1 MPLSMHD
8 RIELLQRTAHAWLAY
23 KRLLDAIPDADL
35 ERPHEIGEWS
45 GRDVII
51 HIANWE
57 QTALQVV
64 AAMDAGKP
72 ERWPAG
78 SGAQR
83 DAWNEAQI
91 APYRS
96 LSTADLREFVE
107 QTHVALML
115 AAERS
120 PAAGPSIALR
130 LTEGHTTEH
139 VAQLREL
146 RQRYR
151 NPPS

>member
-1 MPLSMHD
+1 MHD
-8 RIELLQRTAHAWLAY
+8 RIELLQRAAHAWLAY

-35 ERPHEIGEWS
+35 ERPREIGAWS
-45 GRDVII
+45 GRDIVL
-51 HIANWE
+51 HIATWE
-57 QTALQVV
+57 QAALQVI
-64 AAMDAGKP
+64 ADIDTGQP

-78 SGAQR
+78 AGTQR

-96 LSTADLREFVE
+96 LSTADIREFAE
-107 QTHVALML
+107 QTHVALMV

-120 PAAGPSIALR
+120 PVAGPSIAMR
-130 LTEGHTTEH
+130 FTEGHVAEH
-139 VAQLREL
+139 LAQLREV

-151 NPPS
+151 KPAN